1 MPDAI
6 MSQAEEKMGKAVAA
20 LSHEFS
26 TVRTGRASGA
36 IFEKIHIDYYGAPT
50 PMLQLAAVSS
60 PEPQLVVISPYDKSV
75 LKTIEKAILASD
87 LGLNPSNDGTVIRV
101 PFPALNE
108 ERRRELVK
116 LCHGYA
122 EQARVAVRNARRDA
136 NDAFKKADKAREMSE
151 DDARRG
157 EEQVQK
163 KTDSFIAKID
173 ELVKHKEQEIME
185 V

>member
-1 MPDAI
+1 MPEEI
-6 MSQAEEKMGKAVAA
+6 IRVAEEHMKKAVTA

-36 IFEKIHIDYYGAPT
+36 ILDKISLDYYGAPT
-50 PMLQLAAVSS
+50 PLLQLAGVSA
-60 PEPQLVVISPYDKSV
+60 PEAQLLVISPYDKSMIGA
-75 LKTIEKAILASD
+75 IEKAILASD
-87 LGLNPSNDGTVIRV
+87 LGLNPSNDGIVVRV
-101 PFPALNE
+101 PFPSLTE

-116 LCHGYA
+116 VCHGYA

-136 NDAFKKADKAREMSE
+136 NDGFKKQEKDGTIGQ

-157 EEQVQK
+157 ETEVQRR
-163 KTDSFIAKID
+163 TDSFIHDID
-173 ELVKHKEQEIME
+173 DLLKRKEQDIME

>member
-1 MPDAI
+1 MPEAI
-6 MSQAEEKMGKAVAA
+6 IKLAEERMAKAVSA
-20 LSHEFS
+20 LSHEFT

-36 IFEKIHIDYYGAPT
+36 IFEKLTVEYYGTQT
-50 PMLQLAAVSS
+50 PLLQLASVSS
-60 PEPQLVVISPYDKSV
+60 PEPQLVVISPYDKSI
-75 LKTIEKAILASD
+75 LKLAEKAILASD

-122 EQARVAVRNARRDA
+122 EQARVAIRNARRDA
-136 NDAFKKADKAREMSE
+136 NDAFKKADKAGEMSE

-163 KTDSFIAKID
+163 KTDAFIASVEDLLKRK
-173 ELVKHKEQEIME
+173 ELEIME

>member
-6 MSQAEEKMGKAVAA
+6 ISQADERMSKALAA

-36 IFEKIHIDYYGAPT
+36 IFDKIMIDYYGAPT
-50 PMLQLAAVSS
+50 PLLQLAAVTS
-60 PEPQLVVISPYDKSV
+60 PEPQLVVISPYDKSII
-75 LKTIEKAILASD
+75 KAAEKAILASD

-122 EQARVAVRNARRDA
+122 EQARVAVRSARRDA
-136 NDAFKKADKAREMSE
+136 NDAFKKADKAGEISQ

-163 KTDSFIAKID
+163 KTDSYIAKVD
-173 ELVKHKEQEIME
+173 DLVKHKEQEIME

>member
-1 MPDAI
+1 MPDEI
-6 MSQAEEKMGKAVAA
+6 IRQAEEHMTRAVAA

-36 IFEKIHIDYYGAPT
+36 IFEKLTIDYYGVPT

-60 PEPQLVVISPYDKSV
+60 PEPQLIVISPYDKSV
-75 LKTIEKAILASD
+75 LKAAEKAILASD
-87 LGLNPSNDGTVIRV
+87 LGLNPSNDGVVIRV

-136 NDAFKKADKAREMSE
+136 NEALKRSDKSGELSQ
-151 DDARRG
+151 DDARRS
-157 EEQVQK
+157 EEQIQK
-163 KTDSFIAKID
+163 KTDAFIASID
-173 ELVKHKEQEIME
+173 DLLKRKEQEIME

>member
-6 MSQAEEKMGKAVAA
+6 IKVAEDRMSKAAAA
-20 LSHEFS
+20 LSHEFT

-36 IFEKIHIDYYGAPT
+36 IFEKLTVDYYGAPT
-50 PMLQLAAVSS
+50 PLLQLAAVSS
-60 PEPQLVVISPYDKSV
+60 PEPQLIVISPYDKSI
-75 LKTIEKAILASD
+75 LKAAEKAILASD

-122 EQARVAVRNARRDA
+122 EQARVAVRNARREA
-136 NDAFKKADKAREMSE
+136 NDTFKKQDKSGDLGQ

-163 KTDSFIAKID
+163 LTDSYIAKVD
-173 ELVKHKEQEIME
+173 DLLKRKEQEIME

>member
-1 MPDAI
+1 MPEAI
-6 MSQAEEKMGKAVAA
+6 MAQAEEKMAKAISA

-36 IFEKIHIDYYGAPT
+36 IFDKIHIDYYGAST
-50 PMLQLAAVSS
+50 PLLQLAAVSS
-60 PEPQLVVISPYDKSV
+60 PEPQLVVISPYDKTI
-75 LKTIEKAILASD
+75 LKAAEKAILASD

-136 NDAFKKADKAREMSE
+136 NDVFKKQEKAGDIGQ
-151 DDARRG
+151 DDTRRG

-163 KTDSFIAKID
+163 KTDAFIAQIEDLLK
-173 ELVKHKEQEIME
+173 KKEQEIME

>member
-6 MSQAEEKMGKAVAA
+6 ISQAEERMGKAVTA

-26 TVRTGRASGA
+26 TVRTGRASGS
-36 IFEKIHIDYYGAPT
+36 IFEKIMIEYYGAPT
-50 PMLQLAAVSS
+50 PLLQLAAVTS
-60 PEPQLVVISPYDKSV
+60 PEPQLVVISPYDK
-75 LKTIEKAILASD
+75 TIIKAAEKAILSSD

-108 ERRRELVK
+108 ERRKELVK
-116 LCHGYA
+116 LCHHYA

-136 NDAFKKADKAREMSE
+136 NDSFKKASKAGEMSE

-163 KTDSFIAKID
+163 KTDAHIGKID
-173 ELVKHKEQEIME
+173 DLLKRKEQEIME

>member
-1 MPDAI
+1 MPEAI
-6 MSQAEEKMGKAVAA
+6 IEHAEEKMAKAVTA

-36 IFEKIHIDYYGAPT
+36 LLERISIEYYGAPT
-50 PMLQLAAVSS
+50 PLLQLAGVST
-60 PEPQLVVISPYDKSV
+60 PEPQLLVISPYDKSIIGA
-75 LKTIEKAILASD
+75 IEKAILSSD
-87 LGLNPSNDGTVIRV
+87 LGLNPSNDGSVIRV
-101 PFPALNE
+101 PFPAPNE

-136 NDAFKKADKAREMSE
+136 NDSFKKQEKDSQIGQDE
-151 DDARRG
+151 ARRG

-163 KTDSFIAKID
+163 RTDAFVAQID
-173 ELVKHKEQEIME
+173 ELLKKKEQEIME

>member
-6 MSQAEEKMGKAVAA
+6 VSHAEDKMAKAVTA

-36 IFEKIHIDYYGAPT
+36 LLERITIDYYGAPT
-50 PMLQLAAVSS
+50 PLLQLAGVTT
-60 PEPQLVVISPYDKSV
+60 PEPQLLVISPYDKSIV
-75 LKTIEKAILASD
+75 GAIERAILASD
-87 LGLNPSNDGTVIRV
+87 LGLNPSNDGTIIRV
-101 PFPALNE
+101 PFPAPTE

-122 EQARVAVRNARRDA
+122 EQARVAVRNARREA
-136 NDAFKKADKAREMSE
+136 NDAFKKADRDGEMSQDE
-151 DDARRG
+151 ARRG
-157 EEQVQK
+157 EETIQK
-163 KTDSFIAKID
+163 STDSFIAQVD
-173 ELVKHKEQEIME
+173 ELLKKKEQEIME

>member
-1 MPDAI
+1 MPEEI
-6 MSQAEEKMGKAVAA
+6 IHQAEEHMTKAVAA
-20 LSHEFS
+20 LAHEFS

-36 IFEKIHIDYYGAPT
+36 IFEKLTVEYYGVPT
-50 PMLQLAAVSS
+50 PLLQLAAVSS
-60 PEPQLVVISPYDKSV
+60 PEPQLIVISPYDKSV
-75 LKTIEKAILASD
+75 LKAAEKAILASD
-87 LGLNPSNDGTVIRV
+87 LGLNPSNDGVVIRV

-108 ERRRELVK
+108 ERRHDLVK

-136 NDAFKKADKAREMSE
+136 NEAFKKSDKAGELSQ

-163 KTDSFIAKID
+163 KTDAFIASIEDLLKR
-173 ELVKHKEQEIME
+173 KEQEIME

>member
-1 MPDAI
+1 MPDATI
-6 MSQAEEKMGKAVAA
+6 AQATERMSKAVSA
-20 LSHEFS
+20 LGHEFS

-36 IFEKIHIDYYGAPT
+36 IFQKIHVDYYGAST
-50 PMLQLAAVSS
+50 PLLQLAGVSS
-60 PEPQLVVISPYDKSV
+60 PEPQLVVISPYDKSI
-75 LKTIEKAILASD
+75 LKAAEKAILASD

-116 LCHGYA
+116 LCHTYA

-136 NDAFKKADKAREMSE
+136 NETFKKQEKAGEIGQDE
-151 DDARRG
+151 TRRA
-157 EEQVQK
+157 EEQIQK
-163 KTDSFIAKID
+163 KTDAFIAEIESLLK
-173 ELVKHKEQEIME
+173 KKEQEIME

>member
-1 MPDAI
+1 MPEEI
-6 MSQAEEKMGKAVAA
+6 ITHAEERMAKAVSA

-26 TVRTGRASGA
+26 TVRTGRASGS
-36 IFEKIHIDYYGAPT
+36 IFEKIMIDYYGAPT
-50 PMLQLAAVSS
+50 PLLQLAAVTS
-60 PEPQLVVISPYDKSV
+60 PEPQLVVISPYDKTI
-75 LKTIEKAILASD
+75 LKAAEKAILASD
-87 LGLNPSNDGTVIRV
+87 LGLNPSNDGAVLRV

-122 EQARVAVRNARRDA
+122 EQARVAIRSARRDA
-136 NDAFKKADKAREMSE
+136 NDAFKKQEKAGDLGQ
-151 DDARRG
+151 DDARRA
-157 EEQVQK
+157 EDLVQK

-173 ELVKHKEQEIME
+173 ELLKRKELEIME

>member
-1 MPDAI
+1 MPEAI
-6 MSQAEEKMGKAVAA
+6 IKQAEERMTKAVSA
-20 LSHEFS
+20 LSHEFT

-36 IFEKIHIDYYGAPT
+36 IFEKLTVEYYGTQT
-50 PMLQLAAVSS
+50 PLLQLAAVSS
-60 PEPQLVVISPYDKSV
+60 PEPQLVVISPYDKSI
-75 LKTIEKAILASD
+75 LKAAEKAILASD

-122 EQARVAVRNARRDA
+122 EQARVAIRNARRDA
-136 NDAFKKADKAREMSE
+136 NDAFKKADKAGEMSE

-157 EEQVQK
+157 EEQIQK
-163 KTDSFIAKID
+163 KTDSYIANID
-173 ELVKHKEQEIME
+173 DLLKRKEQEIME

>member
-1 MPDAI
+1 MPDSI
-6 MSQAEEKMGKAVAA
+6 ISQAEEKMAKAVTA
-20 LSHEFS
+20 LNHEFS

-36 IFEKIHIDYYGAPT
+36 IFEKIMVDYYGAAT
-50 PMLQLAAVSS
+50 PLLQLAAVSS
-60 PEPQLVVISPYDKSV
+60 PEPQMVVISPYDKSIM
-75 LKTIEKAILASD
+75 KAAERAILASD
-87 LGLNPSNDGTVIRV
+87 LGLNPSNDGSVIRV

-108 ERRRELVK
+108 ERRRELAK

-136 NDAFKKADKAREMSE
+136 NDAFKKREKAGELGQDE
-151 DDARRG
+151 ARRS

-163 KTDSFIAKID
+163 KTDSYIAKVD
-173 ELVKHKEQEIME
+173 DLLKRKEQEIME